1 MTEGDIKT
9 QIGEAAVER
18 KQCLDK
24 ISCYKERLKKANRAL
39 SVLLDPENNPLHEDN
54 HQLLKL
60 KSDPREDAKGY
71 VATVQHADE
80 LTEFLKKHNAS

>member
-1 MTEGDIKT
+1 MILRHKLVKPLLKESNAWIKFPV
-9 QIGEAAVER
+9 IRSGSRRRIEP
-18 KQCLDK
+18 
-24 ISCYKERLKKANRAL
+24 S

>member
-1 MTEGDIKT
+1 MTEGEILT

-24 ISCYKERLKKANRAL
+24 ISCYKERLKTANRAL
-39 SVLLDPENNPLHEDN
+39 SVLLDPEKNPLHEDS

-60 KSDPREDAKGY
+60 KSDPREDAKGL
-71 VATVQHADE
+71 VANLQLEKE
-80 LTEFLKKHNAS
+80 LTEFLKKHNAA